1 MAIKHL
7 LRREQEVSLRHTLCE
22 GNAAADF
29 LAKKGALSDS
39 SLVILN
45 ETPPDMASVLLADA
59 MGVEF
64 VRPQYGFFLAF
75 FIPFLF
81 FPFVTKKRKNKRIK
95 FQL

>member
-7 LRREQEVSLRHTLCE
+7 FRREQEVSLRHTLCE

-45 ETPPDMASVLLADA
+45 ETPLDMASVLLADA

-64 VRPQYGFFLAF
+64 FDPSMGLFS
-75 FIPFLF
+75 IF
-81 FPFVTKKRKNKRIK
+81 FPYRFSLLLPKKEKTRE
-95 FQL
+95 